1 MARTTEQKIKLLVL
15 YDILCKH
22 TDETHHLST
31 NELVELLTQKGIEVS
46 RKAIPSD
53 IELLNQFGYEVVS
66 QKVGYKMEY
75 YVLDRQFETAEALL
89 FSDAVKA
96 SKLTEGHK
104 ARLIGKLG
112 EVVGQPQAESIAQ
125 NLVFCDMPKRS
136 NPNILYYIDLISRA
150 ITTEKKI
157 SFQYYSLDEH
167 KQKVYRKEGKRYVV
181 NPLVMVWNKDN
192 YYLMTYHDRYD
203 GFTNYRI
210 DHMDNVEIE
219 ETPRTYREEYAHF
232 QTEEYRKQVFS
243 MFGGEAV
250 PVEITF
256 PAEMID
262 DIYDK
267 FGETVTVER
276 TENDRFKCVVTV
288 QISKTFYGWV
298 AGSCGKV
305 RICSPSE
312 AVKGFTDFVDEIKA
326 AY

>member
-15 YDILCKH
+15 YDILFNH
-22 TDETHHLST
+22 TDEDHHLTT
-31 NELVELLTQKGIEVS
+31 NQIVEMLTEKGIDVS
-46 RKAIPSD
+46 RKVIPGD
-53 IELLNQFGYEVVS
+53 IELLNRFGYEVLS
-66 QKVGYKMEY
+66 QKVGLNNEY
-75 YVLDRQFETAEALL
+75 YVVERPFETAEALM
-89 FSDAVKA
+89 FSDAIKA

-104 ARLIGKLG
+104 ARLISKLG
-112 EVVGQPQAESIAQ
+112 EAVGEPQAKSIAQ

-136 NPNILYYIDLISRA
+136 NPNILYYIDIISRA
-150 ITTEKKI
+150 INTSKKI

-203 GFTNYRI
+203 GVTNYRI

-219 ETPRTYREEYAHF
+219 ETSRTYREEYSHF

-243 MFGGEAV
+243 MFGGEATR
-250 PVEITF
+250 VEISF

-267 FGETVTVER
+267 FGESVTVQSTDEG
-276 TENDRFKCVVTV
+276 RFKCVVTV

-298 AGSCGKV
+298 TGSCGKV
-305 RICSPSE
+305 RINSPEQVVADFSE
-312 AVKGFTDFVDEIKA
+312 FVEAIKS

>member
-22 TDETHHLST
+22 TDETHHLT
-31 NELVELLTQKGIEVS
+31 TGQIVEMLTAKGIDVS
-46 RKAIPSD
+46 RKSIPDD
-53 IELLNQFGYEVVS
+53 IALLNEYGYEVMTE
-66 QKVGYKMEY
+66 KAWRNNEY
-75 YVLDRQFETAEALL
+75 YVLERQFETAEALL

-112 EVVGQPQAESIAQ
+112 DAVGEHQAESIAN

-136 NPNILYYIDLISRA
+136 NPNILYYIDLISKA
-150 ITTEKKI
+150 ISTEKKI
-157 SFQYYSLDEH
+157 SFLYYSLDEH
-167 KQKVYRKEGKRYVV
+167 KQKVYRKDGKRYVV

-192 YYLMTYHDRYD
+192 YYLMTYHDRYE
-203 GFTNYRI
+203 GVTNYRI

-243 MFGGEAV
+243 MFGGEAKTV
-250 PVEITF
+250 GITF
-256 PAEMID
+256 PGEMID

-267 FGETVTVER
+267 FGESVNIYP
-276 TENDRFKCVVTV
+276 TEDNRFKCVVTV
-288 QISKTFYGWV
+288 QVSSTFYGWV

-305 RICSPSE
+305 RIYSPE
-312 AVKGFTDFVDEIKA
+312 QVITGFNEFIDKIKTE
-326 AY
+326 Y

>member
-1 MARTTEQKIKLLVL
+1 MSRTTEQKIKLLVL
-15 YDILCKH
+15 YDTLCKH
-22 TDETHHLST
+22 TDETHHLTT
-31 NELVELLTQKGIEVS
+31 NQIVEMLTAKGIDVS
-46 RKAIPSD
+46 RKSIPDD
-53 IELLNQFGYEVVS
+53 IALLNEYGYEVMT
-66 QKVGYKMEY
+66 QKAWRNNEY
-75 YVLDRQFETAEALL
+75 YVLERQFETAEALL

-96 SKLTEGHK
+96 SKLTQGHK

-112 EVVGQPQAESIAQ
+112 EAVGQPQAESIAQ

-157 SFQYYSLDEH
+157 SFQYYSLDEN
-167 KQKVYRKEGKRYVV
+167 KQKVYRKEGKRYVM

-203 GFTNYRI
+203 GVTNYRI

-243 MFGGEAV
+243 MFGGEAI

-256 PAEMID
+256 SSEMID

-267 FGETVTVER
+267 FGESVTVVR
-276 TENDRFKCVVTV
+276 TEDDRFKCVVTV
-288 QISKTFYGWV
+288 QISKTFYGWI

-305 RICSPSE
+305 RIVSPE
-312 AVKGFTDFVDEIKA
+312 QALAEFHKFIEKIKTE
-326 AY
+326 Y

>member
-1 MARTTEQKIKLLVL
+1 MSRTTEQKIKLLVL

-53 IELLNQFGYEVVS
+53 IELLNQFGYEVIS

-112 EVVGQPQAESIAQ
+112 EVVGQPQAETIAQ

-150 ITTEKKI
+150 ITIEKKI

-203 GFTNYRI
+203 GVTNYRI

-243 MFGGEAV
+243 MFGGDAI

-267 FGETVTVER
+267 FGETVTIGR

-305 RICSPSE
+305 RIVSPE
-312 AVKGFTDFVDEIKA
+312 QALTEFNEFIEKIKTE
-326 AY
+326 Y